1 MRSNKEVS
9 KVGWGRVVGGGQ
21 NVRTGGRDA
30 GSFSAESWW
39 SCSHTGPSSP
49 PSAPASPSAGDKTRP
64 LPRTNL
70 PDTTFGCLI
79 FNTFFFLLKQAKDD
93 KMKSI
98 LFPLF
103 VVEGNLCKV
112 LAGIECIF
120 GQIGNLRN
128 CPTLS
133 HLLMTEKRHIFTLVS
148 RLKAVFFRSCN
159 ARCMNSN
166 AWQSTH
172 GRPGREKKNH
182 KSGTINN
189 FCPNSVP

>member
-1 MRSNKEVS
+1 M
-9 KVGWGRVVGGGQ
+9 
-21 NVRTGGRDA
+21 RTGGRDA

-49 PSAPASPSAGDKTRP
+49 PSTPASPSAGDKTRP
-64 LPRTNL
+64 LPSTNSS
-70 PDTTFGCLI
+70 DTTFGCFILI
-79 FNTFFFLLKQAKDD
+79 YIYFFLLKQAKDD

-103 VVEGNLCKV
+103 LVEGNLCLAL
-112 LAGIECIF
+112 LAGFECIF
-120 GQIGNLRN
+120 GQICNLRN
-128 CPTLS
+128 CPSLS
-133 HLLMTEKRHIFTLVS
+133 HLPMTEKRHIFTLVS

-172 GRPGREKKNH
+172 GRPGRNKKH
-182 KSGTINN
+182 KSRTINN